1 MGSVSARML
10 SNAAAAKLEEA
21 VPDELRL
28 DDFAPRRSA
37 DVDRLPEMWLLRAVF
52 EFSSCLLYT
61 SDAADE

>member
-1 MGSVSARML
+1 ML

-52 EFSSCLLYT
+52 EFSS
-61 SDAADE
+61 SSSSW